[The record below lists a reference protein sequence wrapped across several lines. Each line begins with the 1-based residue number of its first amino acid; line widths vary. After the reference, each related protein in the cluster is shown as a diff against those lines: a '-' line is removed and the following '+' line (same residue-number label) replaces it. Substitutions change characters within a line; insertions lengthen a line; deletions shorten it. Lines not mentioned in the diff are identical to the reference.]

1 LTQVQLQPRSRTPK
15 SPSLPREEG
24 AVLNELTPK
33 KVERDANV
41 ELGLFE
47 HRGTQAAHTMED
59 LTQKSSM
66 SLTQENPTSA
76 YEQYGIQTS
85 IRDQFPSNA
94 SADDTTDPDEGP
106 TQIAIERDSHV
117 KHASTK
123 TESTAFTYE
132 ENDPGHIKL
141 VFNPEPVDMEMDES
155 QDTSYAVPQMEPQ
168 LYGQYYEPQTPA
180 PAVNP
185 FTQKGSVLK
194 GAEMFG
200 ATQPSSIGRHMA
212 SPSSSRPSPDIYND
226 FTSPPQR
233 KRMLSLSSPL
243 VRNPQDEDISPLPLQ
258 SSVRN
263 LLARTVEGDSPQ
275 ISAPRTPGV
284 RSFDP
289 GPRIHQAQLNEPR
302 PYVSMKESQERRQQ
316 TLDSDSDGSDSDIEA
331 VPRKRRKQR
340 EEQIKKE
347 LSAVVRMPSSSRP
360 KSSSPAM
367 VEVPSTGRRR
377 SVQADDYIAQRDGFD
392 ARDTQQD
399 DFIADS
405 QAVPERACS
414 EATETSQAEPDPESS
429 PAKTTQGEPSQP
441 LGSSDPPVNST
452 TELPHL
458 DYNTTRE
465 QPESMAE
472 GGTTLQELSLPLQ
485 EVSTNRNDIR
495 TPTASKNEIFSDE
508 ADSTVPETSPAED
521 RLRPMR
527 EIASI
532 SFGANEDLV
541 GYVPGFTQDVDF
553 DHAMGL
559 SSPAPPPRDN
569 PRLPPPP
576 STLPSTM
583 PSADL
588 SKQAEDKSEKGDG
601 DSLALKPNIPTN
613 GISEVVTEQGVDKDR
628 HGAPNQPA
636 IIENATIHRTSGN
649 IVLENGENGLPPASP
664 GVEPEALAVQ
674 QAEENAGGETNLDG
688 QQTTSDPEPPSTK
701 RSGLRSKNELKGP
714 SRSLRRSGETSAPS
728 SATPRQ
734 TTRITKSSASKLSA
748 VRSSDRLLT
757 LASTNP
763 RSTPQRQDSIR
774 GGHATASATR
784 SSTRKSVGDAVP
796 DKAISPASAPP
807 KRTSKR
813 SSGVVVVDEGEE
825 TPVATRS
832 SKRKPTV
839 TREDSADR
847 LTLPIPSAH
856 SGGRA
861 KKSAVLFTKMAFA
874 VSYVNHEQ
882 DRDKV
887 TKLILDNGGRILQ
900 DGFDSLFDVAEAD
913 LALSSTANALGFTA
927 LIADEHSRK
936 AKYMQALALGL
947 PCISGHW
954 ITACVTK
961 TTIVDWSPYLLSAG
975 QSSHLGAHMSRSLQ
989 PYPADD
995 ATLLDTFA
1003 ARQKLLGGKSVLL
1016 VAGRSEKRKPY
1027 VFLTRVLGPGRFEQV
1042 PDNVAARKK
1051 LAESQA
1057 EGQQWDILYVEGNI
1071 DNAEAVVF
1079 GSATTSSGSS
1089 KKRKRGPAAAEEEPE
1104 PVPKKIRMINDETM
1118 IQSLIVGHLL
1128 EE

>member
-1 LTQVQLQPRSRTPK
+1 M
-15 SPSLPREEG
+15 
-24 AVLNELTPK
+24 
-33 KVERDANV
+33 D
-41 ELGLFE
+41 
-47 HRGTQAAHTMED
+47 D

-76 YEQYGIQTS
+76 YEQYDIQRS

-94 SADDTTDPDEGP
+94 SADDATDPDEGP
-106 TQIAIERDSHV
+106 TQIAIEHDSHGR
-117 KHASTK
+117 HASTK

-132 ENDPGHIKL
+132 ENDPGHIRL
-141 VFNPEPVDMEMDES
+141 VFNPEPVEMEMDES

-168 LYGQYYEPQTPA
+168 IYGQYYEPQTPA

-185 FTQKGSVLK
+185 FSQKGSVLK
-194 GAEMFG
+194 GSEMFG

-233 KRMLSLSSPL
+233 RRMLSSPL

-263 LLARTVEGDSPQ
+263 LLARTIEGDSPQ

-284 RSFDP
+284 RSFDT

-316 TLDSDSDGSDSDIEA
+316 TALDSDSDGSDSDIEA
-331 VPRKRRKQR
+331 VPRKRRKER
-340 EEQIKKE
+340 EDQIKKE

-377 SVQADDYIAQRDGFD
+377 SRQEDDYITQCNGFD

-405 QAVPERACS
+405 QAVPGRACS
-414 EATETSQAEPDPESS
+414 EVTETSQAEPDPESS

-441 LGSSDPPVNST
+441 LGSSNPPLNST
-452 TELPHL
+452 NELSRL
-458 DYNTTRE
+458 DDNTTRE
-465 QPESMAE
+465 EAESMAE
-472 GGTTLQELSLPLQ
+472 RGNTLQEPSLPLQ

-495 TPTASKNEIFSDE
+495 TPMASKNEIFSDE
-508 ADSTVPETSPAED
+508 ADSTVPETSPADD

-527 EIASI
+527 DIANL
-532 SFGANEDLV
+532 SFGADEDLI

-553 DHAMGL
+553 DHAMGNL
-559 SSPAPPPRDN
+559 SSPAPPPRDS

-576 STLPSTM
+576 ATLPSTM

-588 SKQAEDKSEKGDG
+588 STQAEDKSEKRDG
-601 DSLALKPNIPTN
+601 DSLAPRLNIPTN
-613 GISEVVTEQGVDKDR
+613 EVPEVVTEQEVDKDR
-628 HGAPNQPA
+628 QEAPDQPVIVEDA
-636 IIENATIHRTSGN
+636 AFPSTGGN
-649 IVLENGENGLPPASP
+649 IVPGNVENDLAPASP
-664 GVEPEALAVQ
+664 ALEPEAVAVQ
-674 QAEENAGGETNLDG
+674 PAEENAGDETNLDG
-688 QQTTSDPEPPSTK
+688 QETTLDPGPPSTK

-714 SRSLRRSGETSAPS
+714 SRSLRQAGETLAAN

-734 TTRITKSSASKLSA
+734 TTRIIKSSTSKVRA
-748 VRSSDRLLT
+748 VRSSDRLSNVARAT
-757 LASTNP
+757 P
-763 RSTPQRQDSIR
+763 RSTPQRRDPLSSK
-774 GGHATASATR
+774 GATTSATR
-784 SSTRKSVGDAVP
+784 SSARKSIGDPVP
-796 DKAISPASAPP
+796 DKAKSPASAPP

-813 SSGVVVVDEGEE
+813 SSGVVVVHDDEE
-825 TPVATRS
+825 TPVLTRS
-832 SKRKPTV
+832 SKRNPTV
-839 TREDSADR
+839 TREDSADP
-847 LTLPIPSAH
+847 LALPILSTH

-861 KKSAVLFTKMAFA
+861 KKSAALFTKMAFA

-900 DGFDSLFDVAEAD
+900 DGFDTLFDVAETD
-913 LALSSTANALGFTA
+913 LALSSTANTLGFTA

-954 ITACVTK
+954 ITACVSK
-961 TTIVDWSPYLLSAG
+961 TTIVDWSPYLLCAG
-975 QSSHLGAHMSRSLQ
+975 QSSLLGAHMSRCLQ

-1003 ARQKLLGGKSVLL
+1003 ARQKLLDGKSVLL

-1042 PDNVAARKK
+1042 ADNVAARKK
-1051 LAESQA
+1051 LAESEA
-1057 EGQQWDILYVEGNI
+1057 EGQQWDILYVESNI

-1089 KKRKRGPAAAEEEPE
+1089 KKRKRGPAAAEEDPS

>member
-1 LTQVQLQPRSRTPK
+1 
-15 SPSLPREEG
+15 
-24 AVLNELTPK
+24 VLNELTPK
-33 KVERDANV
+33 KIERDANGK
-41 ELGLFE
+41 LRLFDHSGKQRRPSDSDYDQLHHKALSE
-47 HRGTQAAHTMED
+47 TQAAHTMDD

-66 SLTQENPTSA
+66 SLTQENPKSA
-76 YEQYGIQTS
+76 YEQYDIQRS
-85 IRDQFPSNA
+85 IRDQFPSNT
-94 SADDTTDPDEGP
+94 SAGDATDPDEGP
-106 TQIAIERDSHV
+106 TQIAIEHDSHG
-117 KHASTK
+117 KHTPTK

-132 ENDPGHIKL
+132 ENDPGHIRL
-141 VFNPEPVDMEMDES
+141 VFNPEPVEMEMDES
-155 QDTSYAVPQMEPQ
+155 QDTSYAAPQMEPQ
-168 LYGQYYEPQTPA
+168 IYGQYYEPQTPA
-180 PAVNP
+180 PAMNP
-185 FTQKGSVLK
+185 FSQKGSVLK
-194 GAEMFG
+194 GSEMFG

-233 KRMLSLSSPL
+233 KRMLSSPL
-243 VRNPQDEDISPLPLQ
+243 VRNPQSDDISPLPLQ
-258 SSVRN
+258 YSVRN
-263 LLARTVEGDSPQ
+263 LLARTIEGDSPQ

-284 RSFDP
+284 RSFDS
-289 GPRIHQAQLNEPR
+289 GPRINQAQLNGPR

-316 TLDSDSDGSDSDIEA
+316 MTLDSDSDCSDSDIEA
-331 VPRKRRKQR
+331 VPRKRRKER
-340 EEQIKKE
+340 EDQIKKE

-377 SVQADDYIAQRDGFD
+377 SGQEDVYIAQCDGFD

-414 EATETSQAEPDPESS
+414 EATETSQAEPDPDSS
-429 PAKTTQGEPSQP
+429 PTKITQGEPSQP
-441 LGSSDPPVNST
+441 LGSSNPPLNST
-452 TELPHL
+452 NELSHL
-458 DYNTTRE
+458 DDNTTGE
-465 QPESMAE
+465 EPESMAE
-472 GGTTLQELSLPLQ
+472 RGNMLQEPSLPLQ

-495 TPTASKNEIFSDE
+495 SPMASKNEIFSDE

-532 SFGANEDLV
+532 SFGAGEDLI

-553 DHAMGL
+553 DHAMGNL
-559 SSPAPPPRDN
+559 SSPAPPPRDS

-576 STLPSTM
+576 ATLPSTM

-588 SKQAEDKSEKGDG
+588 STRAEDKSEKRDG
-601 DSLALKPNIPTN
+601 DSLATRPNILTN
-613 GISEVVTEQGVDKDR
+613 EVPEVVTEQEVDKDR
-628 HGAPNQPA
+628 QEAPNQPTIVEDAA
-636 IIENATIHRTSGN
+636 IPSTGGN
-649 IVLENGENGLPPASP
+649 IVLGNVEHDLAPASP
-664 GVEPEALAVQ
+664 AVEPEALAVQ
-674 QAEENAGGETNLDG
+674 QAEENAGDETNLDG
-688 QQTTSDPEPPSTK
+688 QEAMPHLGPPSTK

-714 SRSLRRSGETSAPS
+714 SRSLRRSGETPAPS

-734 TTRITKSSASKLSA
+734 TTRITKSSTSKVGV
-748 VRSSDRLLT
+748 VRSSNRLSNV
-757 LASTNP
+757 ASTTP
-763 RSTPQRQDSIR
+763 RSTPQRRDPLSSK
-774 GGHATASATR
+774 GATASATR
-784 SSTRKSVGDAVP
+784 SSTRKSIGEVVP
-796 DKAISPASAPP
+796 DKAKSPASAPP
-807 KRTSKR
+807 KRTLKR
-813 SSGVVVVDEGEE
+813 SSGVVVVDDGEE
-825 TPVATRS
+825 TPVLTRS
-832 SKRKPTV
+832 SKRKSTV
-839 TREDSADR
+839 TREDSVDPLA
-847 LTLPIPSAH
+847 LPITSTH
-856 SGGRA
+856 SGARA
-861 KKSAVLFTKMAFA
+861 KKSAALFTRMAFA

-900 DGFDSLFDVAEAD
+900 DGFDTLFDVADTD
-913 LALSSTANALGFTA
+913 LALSSTANTLGFTA

-961 TTIVDWSPYLLSAG
+961 TTIVDWSPYLLCAG
-975 QSSHLGAHMSRSLQ
+975 QSSRLGAHMSRCLQ
-989 PYPADD
+989 SYPADD

-1027 VFLTRVLGPGRFEQV
+1027 VFLTRVLGPGRLEQV
-1042 PDNVAARKK
+1042 ADNVAARKK
-1051 LAESQA
+1051 LAESEA

-1079 GSATTSSGSS
+1079 GSATTSSGSR
-1089 KKRKRGPAAAEEEPE
+1089 KRKRGPAAAEEDSS

>member
-1 LTQVQLQPRSRTPK
+1 
-15 SPSLPREEG
+15 
-24 AVLNELTPK
+24 
-33 KVERDANV
+33 
-41 ELGLFE
+41 
-47 HRGTQAAHTMED
+47 MED
-59 LTQKSSM
+59 LTQKSSI

-76 YEQYGIQTS
+76 YEQYNIQRS

-94 SADDTTDPDEGP
+94 SADDATDPDEGA
-106 TQIAIERDSHV
+106 TQIAVGHDSHGR
-117 KHASTK
+117 HASTK

-141 VFNPEPVDMEMDES
+141 VFNPEPVEVELGES
-155 QDTSYAVPQMEPQ
+155 QDTSYAVPQVEPQ
-168 LYGQYYEPQTPA
+168 IYGQYYEPQTPA

-185 FTQKGSVLK
+185 FSQKGSVLK

-226 FTSPPQR
+226 FTSPLPR
-233 KRMLSLSSPL
+233 KRMLSSPL
-243 VRNPQDEDISPLPLQ
+243 VRNPQSDDISPLPLQ

-263 LLARTVEGDSPQ
+263 LLARTIEGDSPQ
-275 ISAPRTPGV
+275 ISAPRTPGI
-284 RSFDP
+284 RSFDT
-289 GPRIHQAQLNEPR
+289 GPRIHQGQLNEPR

-316 TLDSDSDGSDSDIEA
+316 ATLDSDSDGSDSDIEA
-331 VPRKRRKQR
+331 VPRKRRKQM

-377 SVQADDYIAQRDGFD
+377 SGQADNYIAQCDGFD

-441 LGSSDPPVNST
+441 LGLLNPPLNST
-452 TELPHL
+452 NGLSHL
-458 DYNTTRE
+458 DDNTARE
-465 QPESMAE
+465 EPESMAE
-472 GGTTLQELSLPLQ
+472 RGNTLQEPSLPLQ
-485 EVSTNRNDIR
+485 EVSTNRNEIR
-495 TPTASKNEIFSDE
+495 TPMGSKNEIFSDE

-532 SFGANEDLV
+532 SFGADEDLV

-559 SSPAPPPRDN
+559 SSPVPPPRDN

-601 DSLALKPNIPTN
+601 DSLAPSPDIPTN
-613 GISEVVTEQGVDKDR
+613 GVSKVVTEQEVDKDR
-628 HGAPNQPA
+628 HEAPNQPT
-636 IIENATIHRTSGN
+636 IIEDAAIRRTAGN
-649 IVLENGENGLPPASP
+649 IVLDNGENDLPHASP
-664 GVEPEALAVQ
+664 AVALEAPAVQ
-674 QAEENAGGETNLDG
+674 QAEENAGDETNLG
-688 QQTTSDPEPPSTK
+688 NQETTPDPGPPSTK
-701 RSGLRSKNELKGP
+701 RGGLRSKNELKGP

-728 SATPRQ
+728 SATPGQ
-734 TTRITKSSASKLSA
+734 TTRVTKSSTSKVRA
-748 VRSSDRLLT
+748 VRSSDRLST
-757 LASTNP
+757 LASTTP
-763 RSTPQRQDSIR
+763 RSAPQRRDPLS
-774 GGHATASATR
+774 GKGATASATR
-784 SSTRKSVGDAVP
+784 SSTRKSTVEAIP
-796 DKAISPASAPP
+796 NKAKSPAPAPS
-807 KRTSKR
+807 KRTSNR
-813 SSGVVVVDEGEE
+813 SSGVVVVDDGEE
-825 TPVATRS
+825 TPVLTRS
-832 SKRKPTV
+832 LKRKLTV
-839 TREDSADR
+839 TREDSADP
-847 LTLPIPSAH
+847 LALPIPSTH

-861 KKSAVLFTKMAFA
+861 KKSAALFTRMAFA
-874 VSYVNHEQ
+874 VSYINHEQ

-900 DGFDSLFDVAEAD
+900 DGFDTLFDVADTD
-913 LALSSTANALGFTA
+913 LALSSTANTLGFTA

-961 TTIVDWSPYLLSAG
+961 TTIVDWSPYLLCAG
-975 QSSHLGAHMSRSLQ
+975 QSSLLGAHMSRCLQ

-1003 ARQKLLGGKSVLL
+1003 ARQKLLGGKSILL

-1042 PDNVAARKK
+1042 ADNVAARKK
-1051 LAESQA
+1051 LAESEA
-1057 EGQQWDILYVEGNI
+1057 EGQQWDILYVESNI
-1071 DNAEAVVF
+1071 QNADAVVF

-1089 KKRKRGPAAAEEEPE
+1089 KKRKRGPAAAEEEPS
-1104 PVPKKIRMINDETM
+1104 PAPKKIRMINDETI
-1118 IQSLIVGHLL
+1118 IQSLIMGHLL
-1128 EE
+1128 DE